1 MDLNKITSPTLIL
14 DKAKCLNNIKQM
26 VEKAKESNVVFRPHF
41 KTHQSVSIAKWFK
54 KFGVKKI
61 TVSSLQ
67 MANYFVH
74 DNWKDITIAFPV
86 NIREI
91 NLLNE
96 LSEEIQLNITI
107 ENNESV
113 KFLKENLKYPVGFFI
128 KIDTGY
134 NRTGIISDNLNLID
148 QILEEAKNS
157 ETLNFAGFLTH
168 AGHTYH
174 AKNKKEII
182 QIYNKSVEQLNA
194 LKNRYEPVYPDLI
207 LSYGDTPSCSLV
219 DNFKGIDEIRPGN
232 FVFYDYMQYQLGSCS
247 FDQIAVCMACP
258 VVAIHPERNEVIIH
272 GGAIHFSKEFL
283 DNSDNKIFGQV
294 VKLKEAGWGGVEQ
307 NIYLTKLSQEH
318 GIIKATKDFLNSV
331 KVGDLIGI
339 IPIHSCLTSNLM
351 REYFT
356 TDNEWI
362 DHFSGRKQ

>member
-26 VEKAKESNVVFRPHF
+26 VEKAKMSDVVFRPHF
-41 KTHQSVSIAKWFK
+41 KTHQSVSIAKWLK

-67 MANYFVH
+67 MADYFVH
-74 DNWKDITIAFPV
+74 DNWKDITVAFPV

-91 NLLNE
+91 DLLNE

-107 ENNESV
+107 ENIESV

-134 NRTGIISDNLNLID
+134 NRTGIISDNLNLFD
-148 QILEEAKNS
+148 QILEETKNS

-174 AKNKKEII
+174 AKSTKEIQLI
-182 QIYNKSVEQLNA
+182 FNRSVEQLNT
-194 LKNRYEPVYPDLI
+194 LKQRYMSVYPELI

-219 DNFKGIDEIRPGN
+219 DNFTGIDEIRPGN
-232 FVFYDYMQYQLGSCS
+232 FVFYDYMQYQLGSCD
-247 FDQIAVCMACP
+247 FNQIAVCMACP

-272 GGAIHFSKEFL
+272 GGAVHFSKESL
-283 DNSDNKIFGQV
+283 GNSENKIFGQV
-294 VKLKEAGWGGVEQ
+294 VKLSEAGWGRIEQ
-307 NIYLTKLSQEH
+307 DIYVTKLSQEH
-318 GIIKATKDFLNSV
+318 GTIKANSDFLKSI
-331 KVGDLIGI
+331 KIGDLIGV
-339 IPIHSCLTSNLM
+339 IPVHSCLTADLM
-351 REYFT
+351 KGYLTVE
-356 TDNEWI
+356 NEWI
-362 DHFSGRKQ
+362 DHFSGTK